1 MHCKHLTSSVSV
13 GILVQPVEP
22 GAGMVEDVPGY
33 TAVRAAYDPVA
44 SID

>member
-13 GILVQPVEP
+13 GIVVQTVEP
-22 GAGMVEDVPGY
+22 GAEMVDDVPGY
-33 TAVRAAYDPVA
+33 TAARAASDPVA